1 MSTPTLSYEEQTQ
14 RVPHVGVMAEAEKE
28 EPKVERSFNGKDL
41 ALAILMVV
49 LALVFI
55 FPFVWLI
62 MTSFKPPAEVF
73 SDSFFP
79 SRWTTENY
87 EEVFTQVPMWRW
99 MGNTVLVAVLGVVSV
114 VVSSSLVA
122 YGFARLRFPGRNM
135 LFGLVIGTYLLPGS
149 VTLIPTFL
157 IWNEMGLVGTLWPLW
172 AGNLFGSA
180 FYIFMLRQF
189 MLTIPQDLV
198 DAARLD
204 GAGYFRIWW
213 HIMLPLVRP
222 AIVAVAIF
230 EFNAKWNDFMGPLIY
245 LNDPDRYTLALGL
258 QSLESNFA
266 ELGTQ
271 WSLLLTASVI
281 FTVPMIIIFF
291 LFQRYF
297 MEGLAHTGI
306 KG

>member
-1 MSTPTLSYEEQTQ
+1 MATPTLSYEEQVQT
-14 RVPHVGVMAEAEKE
+14 VPHVGAMAPKKPKLEKR
-28 EPKVERSFNGKDL
+28 VNGKDILLGTLMVLL
-41 ALAILMVV
+41 ALA
-49 LALVFI
+49 FI

-73 SDSFFP
+73 SDEFFP

-87 EEVFTQVPMWRW
+87 EQVFTQVPMWRW
-99 MGNTVLVAVLGVVSV
+99 MGNTLLVAVLGVISV
-114 VVSSSLVA
+114 VLSSSLVA
-122 YGFARLRFPGRNM
+122 FGFARLRFKGRNA
-135 LFGLVIGTYLLPGS
+135 LFALVIGTYLLPGS
-149 VTLIPTFL
+149 ITMIPTFL
-157 IWNEMGLVGTLWPLW
+157 IWNELGLVNTLYPLW

-204 GAGYFRIWW
+204 GASYFRIYWA
-213 HIMLPLVRP
+213 IMLPLVRP

-245 LNDPDRYTLALGL
+245 LNNPDRYTLALGL
-258 QSLESNFA
+258 QSLKSNFQ

-281 FTVPMIIIFF
+281 FTIPMVIVFF

>member
-1 MSTPTLSYEEQTQ
+1 MTTSTLSYEEQAQ
-14 RVPHVGVMAEAEKE
+14 SVPHVGAMAPEP
-28 EPKVERSFNGKDL
+28 EPKFEKAFNWKDAVL
-41 ALAILMVV
+41 AVLMVL
-49 LALVFI
+49 LAVAFI

-62 MTSFKPPAEVF
+62 MTSLKPPAEVF
-73 SDSFFP
+73 SSDFFP

-87 EEVFTQVPMWRW
+87 QQVFTQVPMWRW
-99 MGNTVLVAVLGVVSV
+99 MGNTLIVAVLGVISV
-114 VVSSSLVA
+114 VISSSLVA

-135 LFGLVIGTYLLPGS
+135 LFALVIGTYLLPGS
-149 VTLIPTFL
+149 VLLIPTFL
-157 IWNEMGLVGTLWPLW
+157 IWRELGLVGTLWPLW

-213 HIMLPLVRP
+213 NIMLPLVRP

-245 LNDPDRYTLALGL
+245 LNNPDRYTLALGL
-258 QSLESNFA
+258 QSLKGNFQ

-281 FTVPMIIIFF
+281 FTIPMIIIFF

-297 MEGLAHTGI
+297 MEGLTHTGI

>member
-1 MSTPTLSYEEQTQ
+1 MSTSTLSYEEQAQ
-14 RVPHVGVMAEAEKE
+14 SVPHVGAMAPEE
-28 EPKVERSFNGKDL
+28 EPRFEKAFNWKD
-41 ALAILMVV
+41 ALLTVLMVL
-49 LALVFI
+49 LAVAFI

-62 MTSFKPPAEVF
+62 MTSLKPPAEVF
-73 SDSFFP
+73 SSEFFP

-87 EEVFTQVPMWRW
+87 EQVFTQVPMWRW
-99 MGNTVLVAVLGVVSV
+99 MGNTLLVAVLGVVAV
-114 VVSSSLVA
+114 VLSSSLVA

-149 VTLIPTFL
+149 VTMIPTFL
-157 IWNEMGLVGTLWPLW
+157 IWNEFGLVGTFWPLW

-189 MLTIPQDLV
+189 MLTIPQDLM

-213 HIMLPLVRP
+213 NVMLPLVRP

-230 EFNAKWNDFMGPLIY
+230 EFNAKWNDFMTPLIY
-245 LNDPDRYTLALGL
+245 LNNPDRYTLALGL
-258 QSLESNFA
+258 QSLKGNFQ

-281 FTVPMIIIFF
+281 FTIPMIIIFF

-297 MEGLAHTGI
+297 MEGLTHTGI

>member
-1 MSTPTLSYEEQTQ
+1 
-14 RVPHVGVMAEAEKE
+14 V
-28 EPKVERSFNGKDL
+28 NGKDILLGTLMVLL
-41 ALAILMVV
+41 ALA
-49 LALVFI
+49 FI

-73 SDSFFP
+73 SDEFFP

-87 EEVFTQVPMWRW
+87 EQVFTQVPMWRW
-99 MGNTVLVAVLGVVSV
+99 MGNTLLVAVLGVISV
-114 VVSSSLVA
+114 VLSSSLVA
-122 YGFARLRFPGRNM
+122 FGFARLRFKGRNA
-135 LFGLVIGTYLLPGS
+135 LFALVIGTYLLPGS
-149 VTLIPTFL
+149 ITMIPTFL
-157 IWNEMGLVGTLWPLW
+157 IWNELGLVNTLYPLW

-204 GAGYFRIWW
+204 GASYFRIYWA
-213 HIMLPLVRP
+213 IMLPLVRP

-245 LNDPDRYTLALGL
+245 LNNPDRYTLALGL
-258 QSLESNFA
+258 QSLKSNFQ

-281 FTVPMIIIFF
+281 FTIPMVIVFF